1 MTTERINKEQLKIF
15 NSYGG
20 DIDGFVHMNKTHEK
34 EIFGEHLDDKW
45 TFLTNTLQ
53 DSELI
58 AKRLS
63 SYDYTKNALTEI
75 NEKTDEETFRLLTS
89 KIGFYDDFQKVRE
102 ILETIRDYT
111 DKDTDTVWA
120 GYDNADEFLTDLN
133 ADIEK
138 VKFCDFATLD
148 KLEMEFAPTSTYQE
162 LSLSNGWS
170 ENFLELAKRFDK
182 LNEKLKKHEYSDNK
196 KHWWKFWD

>member
-20 DIDGFVHMNKTHEK
+20 DIDGFLRMNKTYEK
-34 EIFGEHLDDKW
+34 EIFGEHLDEKW

-53 DSELI
+53 DFELI

-63 SYDYTKNALTEI
+63 SYDYTKNVLTEI
-75 NEKTDEETFRLLTS
+75 NEKTDGETFRLLTS
-89 KIGFYDDFQKVRE
+89 KIGFYDDFQKVRD
-102 ILETIRDYT
+102 ILETIKDYT
-111 DKDTDTVWA
+111 NKDTDTVWA